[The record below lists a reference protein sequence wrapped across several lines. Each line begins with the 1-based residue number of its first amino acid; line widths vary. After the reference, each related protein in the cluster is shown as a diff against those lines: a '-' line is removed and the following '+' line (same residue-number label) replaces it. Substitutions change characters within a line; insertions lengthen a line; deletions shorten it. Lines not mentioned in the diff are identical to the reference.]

1 MKQRLP
7 ANNLFSNNLWMIL
20 PAVIILFVAVILIP
34 VGAFYKITHPQASAE
49 ATDPSFFMLQSSED
63 IELPSRDGNRIKGW
77 WIPAIEGSPGIL
89 MAPGY
94 GMNRSD
100 ALSLA
105 SSLNKLGFNVF
116 LYAPRG
122 SSVSPYTASSFGLKE
137 KEDLCAALEFIQDK
151 NKSGPNRI
159 GIWGV
164 DVGAYACLWAATV
177 VPEVRAIAVDG
188 AYESFLRFLD
198 VRIREEFA
206 TDNRL
211 LRFGCRQVFRIW
223 NLTSGSLKDKELPV
237 EQLADRSFLFIT
249 GENRRELE
257 KLSAALYDKLPP
269 NKEMVSLAKS
279 RVRLIDGSD
288 LKNYDMKVAEF
299 FERNLQ

>member
-20 PAVIILFVAVILIP
+20 PALILLLVAIVGIP
-34 VGAFYKITHPQASAE
+34 AGAFYKITHPPAAAE
-49 ATDPSFFMLQSSED
+49 PTDPSFFLMKSTD
-63 IELPSRDGNRIKGW
+63 AIVPSRDGNRITGW
-77 WIPAIEGSPGIL
+77 WIPAAEGSPGIL

-94 GMNRSD
+94 GMSRSD

-105 SSLNKLGFNVF
+105 SALNKRGFNIF
-116 LYAPRG
+116 IYSPRG
-122 SSVSPYTASSFGLKE
+122 SSASPYKASTFGLEE
-137 KEDLCAALEFIQDK
+137 KEDLHMALEFIIEE
-151 NKSGPNRI
+151 SHPNRI

-164 DVGAYACLWAATV
+164 DTSAYASLWAASV
-177 VPEVRAIAVDG
+177 VPEVRAIAADG
-188 AYESFLRFLD
+188 AYESFLSFLD
-198 VRIREEFA
+198 VRIREEFE
-206 TDNRL
+206 TDNSL

-223 NLTSGSLKDKELPV
+223 NLASGSLEDETLPV
-237 EQLADRSFLFIT
+237 ERLSDRSFLFIT
-249 GENRRELE
+249 GENRKELA
-257 KLSAALYDKLPP
+257 KLSAAVYDKIPS

-279 RVRLIDGSD
+279 RVRLLDGSD